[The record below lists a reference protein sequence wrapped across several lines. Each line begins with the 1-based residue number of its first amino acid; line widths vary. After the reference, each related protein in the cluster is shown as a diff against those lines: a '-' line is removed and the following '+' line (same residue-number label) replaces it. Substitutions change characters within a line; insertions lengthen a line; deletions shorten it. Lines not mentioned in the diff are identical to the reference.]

1 MEKRI
6 GAAVILIE
14 SKESIGKMNEL
25 LSMSSDIILARQ
37 GVPLRD
43 KGLSVITLILE
54 GTNDQI
60 NSLTGKIGRLNGV
73 QVKSV
78 LTKYE

>member
-14 SKESIGKMNEL
+14 DKNHIDGMNNI
-25 LSMSSDIILARQ
+25 LSMHSTLIVARQ

-43 KGLSVITLILE
+43 KGVSVITLILE
-54 GTNDQI
+54 GTTDQI
-60 NSLTGKIGRLNGV
+60 NSLTGKLGRLEGV

-78 LTKYE
+78 LTKYM